1 MTFHFEYFEW
11 NKSILYAQ
19 QFAYR
24 NFNSAKKKTTK
35 TTTTDATND
44 DIDILNTLPNKLRV
58 FCLKKSVDDDG
69 IHKTQNENENKI
81 EIEKMQKIFMEC

>member
-1 MTFHFEYFEW
+1 MNETRAFYMRSNLLIEI
-11 NKSILYAQ
+11 STA
-19 QFAYR
+19 R
-24 NFNSAKKKTTK
+24 KKTTK

-44 DIDILNTLPNKLRV
+44 EIDILNTLPNKLRV

-69 IHKTQNENENKI
+69 IHKTQKNENENEI